1 MSNQS
6 KQSDWRI
13 YRRLLSN
20 LDDLWPLFVISII
33 GYLLY
38 SASQVLVADWSQF
51 VIDTLAGEERVDAG
65 IVSGFMLRFFGGE
78 NSSERALH
86 AMIAI
91 SVLLLAILR
100 GIGYFLGNY
109 YMSVV
114 SNNIVH
120 KLRCQ
125 VFDKM
130 LVVPSSYY
138 DKSSTGNLLAKVT
151 YHVSQVTG
159 AATDAIKIIIREG
172 TYAIGL
178 LAYLFYKQWEM
189 TLIFMVVLPVIG
201 VLVNWVGKQFRRIS
215 RKIQNSVGD
224 VTQVA
229 NEAIGG
235 YKEVRLFG
243 GRDYE
248 STRFELSSDYN
259 LRQNLKMSF
268 YSAVSSPV
276 IQMLVWSAMAILV
289 WVALDR
295 NTGAT
300 AGEFVAYV
308 GAAGMLAKPIR
319 QLSEVLGIVQK
330 GLAACEDLYEF
341 IDSPAEP
348 DNGQRTI
355 QRARGKIEFRDV
367 CFAYEASTTNVLSN
381 ISFTAKPG
389 ETVALVGLSGSGK
402 STLVSL
408 IARFYEYGSGEILLD
423 DVDIK
428 DYKLADLRDQI
439 AIVTQQVTLF
449 NDTVFNNIAYGGLAG
464 ASSDAVMRA
473 ATAAHAIEYISTLPQ
488 GMETVVGE
496 DGVMLSGGQR
506 QRLAI
511 ARAILKDAPVLILDE
526 ATSALDNKAE
536 FYIQEAL
543 QSVMQDRTNLVIA
556 HRLSTIENADLI
568 LVMDDGRIVERGNHT
583 ELLALGQHYA
593 ALHARNFESTPA
605 DTSNDV

>member
-1 MSNQS
+1 MSKQS
-6 KQSDWRI
+6 RQSDWRI

-20 LDDLWPLFVISII
+20 LDTLWPLFLVSIL
-33 GYLLY
+33 GYMLY

-51 VIDTLAGEERVDAG
+51 VIDTLAGEKRVDAG
-65 IVSGFMLRFFGGE
+65 IVSGFMLRHFSDGE
-78 NSSERALH
+78 TTARTLH

-91 SVLLLAILR
+91 SVLLLAVIR
-100 GIGYFLGNY
+100 GVGYFLGNY

-114 SNNIVH
+114 SNTIVH

-189 TLIFMVVLPVIG
+189 TLIFMVVLPIIG
-201 VLVNWVGKQFRRIS
+201 LLVNWVGKQFRRIS
-215 RKIQNSVGD
+215 RKIQDSVGD

-235 YKEVRLFG
+235 YKEVRSFG

-248 STRFELSSDYN
+248 SSRFELSSRYN
-259 LRQNLKMSF
+259 LRQNLKLAF
-268 YSAVSSPV
+268 YSAISSPV
-276 IQMLVWSAMAILV
+276 IQMLVWTAMAVLV

-295 NTGAT
+295 NTGST

-319 QLSEVLGIVQK
+319 QLSEVLGIIQK

-341 IDSPAEP
+341 IDSPDEP
-348 DNGQRTI
+348 DSGRYVTE
-355 QRARGKIEFRDV
+355 RARGKIEFRDV
-367 CFAYEASTTNVLSN
+367 SFAYEGSADNVLSN
-381 ISFTAKPG
+381 ISFTAAPG

-408 IARFYEYGSGEILLD
+408 ITRFYEYGSGEILLD
-423 DVDIK
+423 DVNIK
-428 DYKLADLRDQI
+428 DYQLTNLRDQI
-439 AIVTQQVTLF
+439 AVVTQQVTLF

-464 ASSDAVMRA
+464 ASREAVNRA
-473 ATAAHAIEYISTLPQ
+473 AIAANAIEYISALPL

-536 FYIQEAL
+536 YYIQEAL
-543 QSVMQDRTNLVIA
+543 QSVMEDRTSLVIA

-568 LVMDDGRIVERGNHT
+568 LVMEGGRIVERGSHS
-583 ELLALGQHYA
+583 ELLALGEHYA
-593 ALHARNFESTPA
+593 ALHARNFESSPENG
-605 DTSNDV
+605 DDG